1 MFAKRTLIV
10 IAVAVSMACSANAF
24 TQRNAF
30 ATTAMAATKG
40 RVGKKAAVA
49 PK

>member
-10 IAVAVSMACSANAF
+10 FAVAASMACSATAF

-30 ATTAMAATKG
+30 ANTAMVAAKG
-40 RVGKKAAVA
+40 RAGRKAAVA